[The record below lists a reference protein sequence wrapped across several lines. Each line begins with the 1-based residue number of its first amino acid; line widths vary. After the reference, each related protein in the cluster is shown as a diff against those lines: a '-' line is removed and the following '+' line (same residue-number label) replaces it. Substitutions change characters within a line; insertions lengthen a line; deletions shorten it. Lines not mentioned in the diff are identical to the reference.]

1 MRHEINLSCEKSR
14 LADLRLFL
22 SEVLEPIGISEIAK
36 NQMILAVEEVC
47 ANLIIHSHGCNPKD
61 NIHLRVYIESNKIIF
76 EIADSGLAF
85 NLLEYKAPELA
96 EVVKKKKKGGLGILL
111 VRKIM
116 DTIEFENNKDKN
128 ICRLVKRLNYK

>member
-1 MRHEINLSCEKSR
+1 MRNELNLSCEKSR

-22 SEVLEPIGISEIAK
+22 SEVLEPVEISEIAK

-47 ANLIIHSHGCNPKD
+47 ANLIIHSHGCNPQD
-61 NIHLRVYIESNKIIF
+61 CIHLNVMVEEQKIIF

-85 NLLEYKAPELA
+85 NLLEYQSPELS
-96 EVVKKKKKGGLGILL
+96 EVVRRKKKGGLGIML

-116 DTIEFENNKDKN
+116 DNIEFENKEGKN
-128 ICRLVKRLNYK
+128 ICRLVKRLNSK